1 MNTIS
6 SGLFKSFYL
15 VILIKTTTIYILIL
29 QLSSYIEVVKM
40 RLETI
45 KEEARELGMRDLY
58 SYARNYFLQ
67 KNGFETA
74 EVPEHKSKTLD
85 ELVSRTASFLRVDRE
100 NLWETPAFHMAFRVT
115 DLETLTELDG
125 GVNVEAVRE
134 SLETGREMSIL
145 PLNAL
150 LGNSTMKKYVP
161 DLPRL
166 YSGDEKHSLDP
177 YGIFRGQ
184 DQIRAVTKD
193 GSRYLASRKFDYAV
207 LENITEFCPV
217 GCAECYKG
225 TLTRMGMSALADID
239 PKYAELKRELNL
251 QEQRAIGQTRLL
263 KDWLNQNPEVNT
275 VIINGG
281 EPLMYSPETMGRILD
296 YLGEAEHLKAV
307 RVCTSAVYQGLFYK
321 INDDLVDKLSDF
333 RRKNNGRNG
342 KSKKQ
347 LYFNCH
353 VTDEHQLLTPEARI
367 ASERLQKAGVSIH
380 LQMPLQEGINFYRDN
395 PQKSADKL
403 RAISEAAYEI
413 GVIPYKAIVN
423 MHSPS
428 YPELTVPIERVS
440 ETISFLD
447 GHFDTSDMA
456 RWQAYNVLHEQG
468 NAYVY
473 PKPHF
478 VAEKDIDRERSR
490 VTYFIPKLNP
500 DGSVNE
506 VHTYEEPLLN
516 GINDR
521 DSLRPI
527 ADEGIHRRIGE
538 VRDAY
543 HRLRKDQ
550 IDTREF
556 YRVSGVKFSENKP
569 LMVE

>member
-1 MNTIS
+1 M
-6 SGLFKSFYL
+6 
-15 VILIKTTTIYILIL
+15 ILEQIK
-29 QLSSYIEVVKM
+29 KG
-40 RLETI
+40 
-45 KEEARELGMRDLY
+45 AREIGMRDFY
-58 SYARNYFLQ
+58 SFARNDYLQ
-67 KNGFETA
+67 KNGFETV
-74 EVPEHKSKTLD
+74 EVPEDKRKTLD
-85 ELVSRTASFLRVDRE
+85 ELVSRTASFLGVDRE

-115 DLETLTELDG
+115 DLESLIELDDKID
-125 GVNVEAVRE
+125 VENVRA

-145 PLNAL
+145 PLNVL
-150 LGNSTMKKYVP
+150 LGNSTMKKFVP
-161 DLPRL
+161 NLQRL

-184 DQIRAVTKD
+184 DQIRTITKD
-193 GSRYLASRKFDYAV
+193 GKISYLASRKFDYAV

-239 PKYAELKRELNL
+239 PKYAELKKELNL
-251 QEQRAIGQTRLL
+251 QEQRAVEKTRLL
-263 KDWLNQNPEVNT
+263 KDWLNQHSEVNT
-275 VIINGG
+275 VIISGG
-281 EPLMYSPETMGRILD
+281 EPLMYSPETTGKILD
-296 YLGEAEHLKAV
+296 HLGEAEHLKAV

-321 INDDLVDKLSDF
+321 INDNLIDRLSDF

-342 KSKKQ
+342 KAKKQ

-367 ASERLQKAGVSIH
+367 ATERLQEAGVSVH

-395 PQKSADKL
+395 PQKSAEKL
-403 RAISEAAYEI
+403 KAISEAAYEI
-413 GVIPYKAIVN
+413 GAIPYKAIVN

-447 GHFDTSDMA
+447 GHFDTSDMT
-456 RWQAYNVLHEQG
+456 RWQAYNILHEQG

-473 PKPHF
+473 PKPNF

-500 DGSVNE
+500 DGNVNE
-506 VHTYEEPLLN
+506 VHTYEEPLLE
-516 GINDR
+516 GINDQ

-527 ADEGIHRRIGE
+527 ADAVIERRIGE
-538 VRDAY
+538 VRGAY
-543 HRLRKDQ
+543 HKLRKNELN
-550 IDTREF
+550 TREF

-569 LMVE
+569 LTVE

>member
-1 MNTIS
+1 MS
-6 SGLFKSFYL
+6 LEQ
-15 VILIKTTTIYILIL
+15 IK
-29 QLSSYIEVVKM
+29 K
-40 RLETI
+40 
-45 KEEARELGMRDLY
+45 EAREIGIRDFY

-67 KNGFETA
+67 GNGFEAA
-74 EVPEHKSKTLD
+74 EIPEDKRETLD
-85 ELVSRTASFLRVDRE
+85 ALVSRTASFMGVTGER
-100 NLWETPAFHMAFRVT
+100 LWETLAFHMAFRVT
-115 DLETLTELDG
+115 DLEILAELDDEIDAENIG
-125 GVNVEAVRE
+125 A

-145 PLNAL
+145 PLNVL
-150 LGNSTMKKYVP
+150 LGNSTMRKFVP
-161 DLPRL
+161 NLPRL
-166 YSGDEKHSLDP
+166 YSGDKEHSLDP

-184 DQIRAVTKD
+184 DQIRAVNKD
-193 GSRYLASRKFDYAV
+193 GSKYLASRKFDYAV

-239 PKYAELKRELNL
+239 PRYAKLKKELNL
-251 QEQRAIGQTRLL
+251 QEQRAIEQTKLL
-263 KDWLNQNPEVNT
+263 TDWLNQNPEVNT
-275 VIINGG
+275 VIISGG
-281 EPLMYSPETMGRILD
+281 EPLMYSPETMERILNH
-296 YLGEAEHLKAV
+296 LGEAEHLKAV
-307 RVCTSAVYQGLFYK
+307 RICTSAVYQGLFYK
-321 INDDLVDKLSDF
+321 INDDLVDRLSKF

-342 KSKKQ
+342 RAKKQ

-353 VTDEHQLLTPEARI
+353 VTDEHQLLSPEARI
-367 ASERLQKAGVSIH
+367 ATEKLQEAGVSIH
-380 LQMPLQEGINFYRDN
+380 LQMPLQEGINFYRDD
-395 PQKSADKL
+395 PQKSAEKL

-447 GHFDTSDMA
+447 EHFNTSDMT
-456 RWQAYNVLHEQG
+456 RWQAYNILHEQG

-478 VAEKDIDRERSR
+478 VAKKDIDRERGR

-506 VHTYEEPLLN
+506 VHTYEEPLLK
-516 GINDR
+516 GINDA
-521 DSLRPI
+521 DSLRLI
-527 ADEGIHRRIGE
+527 ADRGIQRRIGE

-543 HRLRKDQ
+543 QRLIKDE
-550 IDTREF
+550 IDAREF
-556 YRVSGVKFSENKP
+556 YRISGVKFSENKP
-569 LMVE
+569 LVVE